1 MYNNYYPKK
10 NNIFIY
16 IIIAVI
22 SFVLGWQATFY
33 GILGQNSHTENKA
46 GINKTEN
53 EENSENLESSNKIDL
68 DLFWTVWSEIE
79 KKYVDETAIDSEIMT
94 YGAIKGIAESLNDPY
109 TVFMDPK
116 ESKEFNESLEGTLE
130 GIGAELTVEDKK
142 LIVVSPLK
150 DSPAQ
155 KAGLLPGD
163 TILKIN
169 DKFAADMSLFDAIMS
184 IRGKKGTSVTLT
196 IIRKDVA
203 DPFEVSIVRDS
214 INVDSVTFEE
224 FDNKIFYISINQF
237 NDKTLEQFDKAVSDI
252 VLKEPK
258 GMIID
263 LRYNG
268 GGYLDIAV
276 DILSYILPSKT
287 KVLEVHQ
294 RNGENDEMETIGT
307 PRLPQVPLVV
317 LVNEGSA
324 SASEI
329 VAGAIQDLKR
339 GVVMGTKTFGKG
351 SVQEVETFK
360 DGSSIRM
367 TVAKW
372 FTPNGRTVDK
382 TGLNP
387 DINVEQN
394 EKDAEKKIDTQKEAA
409 IKYLENLS
417 K

>member
-10 NNIFIY
+10 NNVFIY
-16 IIIAVI
+16 IIIAAI
-22 SFVLGWQATFY
+22 FFVFGWQADSY
-33 GILGQNSHTENKA
+33 GILGKKFFGSKTTE
-46 GINKTEN
+46 INKTETSKNKSNN
-53 EENSENLESSNKIDL
+53 EYASNIDL
-68 DLFWTVWSEIE
+68 DLFWTVWGEIE
-79 KKYVDETAIDSEIMT
+79 KKYVDETVIKDDSMI
-94 YGAIKGIAESLNDPY
+94 YGAIKGLAESLNDPY

-116 ESKEFNESLEGTLE
+116 DSKEFNESLEGTLE
-130 GIGAELTVEDKK
+130 GIGAELTVENKK

-150 DSPAQ
+150 DSPAK

-163 TILKIN
+163 TVLKIN
-169 DKFAADMSLFDAIMS
+169 DKFASDMSLFDAIMS

-196 IIRKDVA
+196 IIRKGVD

-214 INVDSVTFEE
+214 INIDSVTLEE
-224 FDNKIFYISINQF
+224 LKNKIFYISVNQF
-237 NDKTLEQFDKAVSDI
+237 NDKTLTQFDKAVSDI

-258 GMIID
+258 GIIID

-276 DILSYILPSKT
+276 DLLSYLLPDKT

-294 RNGENDEMETIGT
+294 RNGNNENMDTKGA
-307 PRLPQVPLVV
+307 PKLPKVPLVV

-339 GVVMGTKTFGKG
+339 GIIMGTKTFGKG

-372 FTPNGRTVDK
+372 FTPTGRTIDK
-382 TGLNP
+382 VGLNP
-387 DINVEQN
+387 DVNVDQN

-409 IKYLENLS
+409 VKYLENL
-417 K
+417 KK